1 MGSRSRCFRSFP
13 LLPCNVFKTKKVFII
28 GLHAMDVYIV
38 VMSDM
43 KSSVHYTSPSLET
56 DSVRKYV
63 SYNGH

>member
-1 MGSRSRCFRSFP
+1 
-13 LLPCNVFKTKKVFII
+13 
-28 GLHAMDVYIV
+28 MDVYIV